1 MTKNYPLQSF
11 DFSFLQGGG
20 EMGDLTRNFDWAATP
35 LGPPKEWPQSLKVTV
50 GIILASK
57 FPMFLW
63 WGSEMIQFYNDA
75 YRPSLGN
82 NGKHPYALGQRGSES
97 WPEVWEVIYPLI
109 KQVQTTGDATWS
121 EDQLVPIYRNGRIE
135 DVYWTFSYSPV
146 WGESPGVNGVLV
158 VCTETTGKVLANERL
173 VQSAKNLH
181 NMILQAPVAM
191 CMLTGPYHLIEVA
204 NQQMIRLWGKP
215 ESAVLGHPVFD
226 ALPDARG
233 QGLEELMA
241 KVYNT
246 GESFNAHEMPIDL
259 VRNGRS
265 EIVYQNFVYE
275 PYRDTNGNIL
285 GVIAIT
291 TDVTEQVLAKKEQ
304 QRINRELSLANESF
318 RNLILQAPV
327 AMGLFLTKEM
337 VIEVINDAFL
347 ALWDKDR
354 SVVGLPV
361 TAALPELE
369 NQPYPQIM
377 RDVFNSGKLYQA
389 NEAKVFLHRNG
400 RLDEGYYNFINQ
412 AFRNSD
418 GMIVGV
424 VVVAIEVTEQV
435 KARQKL
441 EQMNADLAKGESRL
455 RLAIDATNL
464 GTWEYDILSGEF
476 YCSDECREIIGLAA
490 GDAVTFRDIVNRV
503 DPDDRH
509 AAERIF
515 NESAQKHNR
524 RYDVTCRIARFD
536 DDSTRWIKVQG
547 MTLYGLDGRI
557 SRYIGTM
564 LDATSVRQAEERS
577 AKLAAI
583 VDSSDDAIVS
593 KTLESVITSW
603 NEAAERMFEY
613 SSTEMIG
620 QTIYKIIPPDRQDEE
635 PRILERLK
643 KGERV
648 EHFETKRLTK
658 SGRLLDVS
666 ITVSPVRDLQGTII
680 GLSKIARDI
689 TEKKQEEQRKNDFIG
704 MVSHELKTPLTSLN
718 AIMQVTSAKLRQSAD
733 PFLVSAMER
742 ANVQVKRMS
751 AMINGFLNVS
761 RLEAGK
767 MQIEKE
773 PFMLDELLREV
784 VDETGLIV
792 TTHQLVLAHSG
803 PVNVI
808 ADRDKISSVVTN
820 IIGNAIKYSPAGK
833 PIHIKCLARDNFVT
847 VAVKDEGIGI
857 KPGDLEKVFNRY
869 YRAEALNMAHI
880 SGFGIGLYLS
890 AEIIRSH
897 GGLIW
902 AESEFGKGSSFYFS
916 LPLSKI

>member
-1 MTKNYPLQSF
+1 M
-11 DFSFLQGGG
+11 G
-20 EMGDLTRNFDWAATP
+20 ELTRNFDWAATP

>member
-20 EMGDLTRNFDWAATP
+20 EMGELTRNFDWAATP

-327 AMGLFLTKEM
+327 AMGLFLTEEM

>member
-20 EMGDLTRNFDWAATP
+20 EMGELTRNFDWAATP

-327 AMGLFLTKEM
+327 AMGLFLTEEM

-666 ITVSPVRDLQGTII
+666 ITVSPVRDLLGTII

>member
-1 MTKNYPLQSF
+1 M
-11 DFSFLQGGG
+11 G
-20 EMGDLTRNFDWAATP
+20 ELTRNFDWAATP

-435 KARQKL
+435 KARQEL

>member
-20 EMGDLTRNFDWAATP
+20 EMGELTRNFDWAATP